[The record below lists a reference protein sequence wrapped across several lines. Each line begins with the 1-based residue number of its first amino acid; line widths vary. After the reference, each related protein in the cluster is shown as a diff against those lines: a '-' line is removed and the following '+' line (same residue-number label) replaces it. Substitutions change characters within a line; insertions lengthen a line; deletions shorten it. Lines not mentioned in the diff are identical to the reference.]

1 MPCCHCCPNVKLPAV
16 AAGHSCHPACIS
28 VPCFVSLA
36 SFLCRKKKKPK
47 QDAYLAGVSDRKL
60 KGQLKHT
67 ERLYKQSNK
76 AAAHIN
82 QWLAPAEAGF
92 VEAEGEARLSASSG
106 SNSSSWLSAVHAA
119 QSPQLNRPAV
129 AAVPSCGL
137 TLRLS
142 CLL

>member
-1 MPCCHCCPNVKLPAV
+1 MGVICHATPLLCWP
-16 AAGHSCHPACIS
+16 
-28 VPCFVSLA
+28 
-36 SFLCRKKKKPK
+36 CRKKKKPK

-92 VEAEGEARLSASSG
+92 VEAEGEAWLTDLHQQQLLQLLVQQQHRRTSMRATAAAGTLD
-106 SNSSSWLSAVHAA
+106 SNGTGGCSV
-119 QSPQLNRPAV
+119 
-129 AAVPSCGL
+129 C
-137 TLRLS
+137 
-142 CLL
+142 